1 MSGDPGAVI
10 VGDDV
15 SLAALR
21 ADILAALIKK
31 YIVRSGCNL
40 IESSWLIPDEF
51 QITTLGGGVRN
62 SFPFCIFFDSIQSS
76 SATFNLSYFK
86 TAQEGYNTIG
96 YTGRLTHYLYLNNT
110 FHVFD
115 HFYALC
121 ALNLLPR
128 GTVSK
133 LVLMYSYMI

>member
-1 MSGDPGAVI
+1 MI

-76 SATFNLSYFK
+76 SVTFNLSYFK
-86 TAQEGYNTIG
+86 TAQEGYNSII
-96 YTGRLTHYLYLNNT
+96 HK
-110 FHVFD
+110 V
-115 HFYALC
+115 A
-121 ALNLLPR
+121 
-128 GTVSK
+128 
-133 LVLMYSYMI
+133 